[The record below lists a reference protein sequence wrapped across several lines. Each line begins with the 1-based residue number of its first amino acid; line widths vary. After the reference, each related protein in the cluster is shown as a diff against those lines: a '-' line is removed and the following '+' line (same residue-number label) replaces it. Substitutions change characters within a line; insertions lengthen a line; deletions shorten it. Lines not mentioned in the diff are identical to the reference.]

1 MEFTEISYENAV
13 PVEGYGPG
21 FFRIGGKVIEG
32 PMLATGTSARSW
44 GGLADIAALTAL
56 AGEVDVLFL
65 GLGETM
71 GYPPADLV
79 AALDAVGIGIEPMA
93 SANACR
99 SYNIVLAE
107 GRRIALAVLP
117 L

>member
-32 PMLATGTSARSW
+32 PMLVTATSARPW
-44 GGLADIAALTAL
+44 GGLEDIDTLTAL

-65 GLGETM
+65 GLGARM
-71 GYPPADLV
+71 GYPPEPLV
-79 AALDAVGIGIEPMA
+79 SALDKVGIGIEPMA
-93 SANACR
+93 SDNACR

-117 L
+117 V